1 MSAIELL
8 DKLDAVGISL
18 RLNGDKLSVVGDQ
31 RKLADNDLMAS
42 LRSHKHNLIE
52 LLKQRASADPMHYL
66 IPEGTQTITPDMLP
80 LVTLEPAQIDQLVL
94 ATPGGAANIQ
104 DIYPLAPLQEGILF
118 HHRVQAE
125 GDMYVIPTLLRFDSR
140 ARLDGFVAAL
150 NQVIAR
156 HDILRT
162 AVHWEGLTDP
172 VQMVWRQAHIE
183 VQMLTADPHAG
194 DALSQLQAYADPRH
208 LRLDVRQAPMLAA
221 YAIADTSTQTWLLQ
235 LLHHH
240 LILDH
245 TASALLIEEI
255 VLMLEGRQAALPAP
269 VPFRRFVAQARQG
282 MDLARH
288 EEYFRRMLG
297 DVDEPTAPFGLLD
310 VQGTEAR
317 IGKATAQLAHALAAR
332 LRAQVKI
339 RGVSAASLFHLA
351 WAKVLS
357 LCTGR
362 EDVVFGTVLFGRMLG
377 GASIAR
383 AIGMFLNTLPLR
395 VRLDTDQVEQG
406 LKRTHGALIEL
417 LRHEHAPLPLAQRCS
432 ALPANTP
439 LFTSLLNYRYSHEE
453 EGGGVI
459 LEGIEH
465 LGGHDRTNYPFV
477 LHVDDL
483 GESFTLSVEIHDSV
497 PAQRVAAFM
506 LQSLEGLV
514 DALERN
520 PHLPLTQLQALPAAE
535 RHEVLYGFNDT
546 ATDYPAALLHELVE
560 QQVARTPDAIA
571 VRFEQHQLSYAALN
585 AQANQLARHLRQL
598 GVGPDRLVGVM
609 LERSDAMVIALLAV
623 VKAGGAYVPLD
634 PAYPDD
640 RLAHMLADST
650 PVIVL
655 TQASLSA
662 RLPDPAQ
669 AHLALDTSATTAML
683 TTYEAA
689 NLAPAEARLESQHL
703 AYIIYTSGSTG
714 QPKGAMNEHRGIVN
728 RLQWMQQ
735 TYGLGAQDVVLQK
748 TPFSFDVS
756 VWEFFWP
763 LMSGAQLVV
772 ARPDGHKDP
781 AYLGDIIRETG
792 VTTLHFVPS
801 MLQVFLSQPEV
812 VAQCTSIRRV
822 ICSGEALPAA
832 LVHGVRSQ
840 LPQAELHNLY
850 GPTEAAVDVTAWA
863 CTGEETTAV
872 PIGHPI
878 ANTHIYILD
887 EYQRPVPVG
896 VAGEVYIGGVQVAR
910 GYLNRAQL
918 TQERFLADPFVAG
931 GRMYRTGD
939 LGRWRADGAI
949 DYLGRNDFQ
958 VKLRGFRIEL
968 GEIEAQLVR
977 QPDVREA
984 VVIAR
989 ADGAGLIAYVV
1000 QDGATDAAVLRAE
1013 LGKHLPDYMIPAAY
1027 VQLDALPLSPNG
1039 KLDRK
1044 ALPAPDGGAF
1054 IRLAYEAPAGEI
1066 EQALAQIWSELLGIE
1081 RISRRDHFFELGG
1094 HSLLAIRLLEQLRQR
1109 GWLLD
1114 IRALFAHPGLA
1125 AMAAAIQLSP
1135 TSGSHAIDVPR
1146 NAIPASFAASTIP
1159 ENEETEEFRL

>member
-31 RKLADNDLMAS
+31 RKLADNELMAS

-52 LLKQRASADPMHYL
+52 LLKQRASADPMHYV

-80 LVTLEPAQIDQLVL
+80 LVTLEPAQIDQLVR

-172 VQMVWRQAHIE
+172 VQVVWRQAHVE
-183 VQMLTADPHAG
+183 VQMLAADPHAG
-194 DALSQLQAYADPRH
+194 DVLSQLQAYADPRH
-208 LRLDVRQAPMLAA
+208 LRLDVRRAPMLAA

-255 VLMLEGRQAALPAP
+255 VLMLEGRPAALPAP

-282 MDLARH
+282 MDLTRH

-297 DVDEPTAPFGLLD
+297 DVDEPTAPFGVLD

-317 IGKATAQLAHALAAR
+317 IGKATAQLTPALAAR

-520 PHLPLTQLQALPAAE
+520 PQQPLTQLQALPAAE
-535 RHEVLYGFNDT
+535 RQQVLYGFNET

-585 AQANQLARHLRQL
+585 AQANQL
-598 GVGPDRLVGVM
+598 
-609 LERSDAMVIALLAV
+609 
-623 VKAGGAYVPLD
+623 
-634 PAYPDD
+634 
-640 RLAHMLADST
+640 
-650 PVIVL
+650 
-655 TQASLSA
+655 
-662 RLPDPAQ
+662 
-669 AHLALDTSATTAML
+669 
-683 TTYEAA
+683 
-689 NLAPAEARLESQHL
+689 
-703 AYIIYTSGSTG
+703 
-714 QPKGAMNEHRGIVN
+714 
-728 RLQWMQQ
+728 
-735 TYGLGAQDVVLQK
+735 
-748 TPFSFDVS
+748 
-756 VWEFFWP
+756 FF
-763 LMSGAQLVV
+763 
-772 ARPDGHKDP
+772 
-781 AYLGDIIRETG
+781 
-792 VTTLHFVPS
+792 
-801 MLQVFLSQPEV
+801 
-812 VAQCTSIRRV
+812 C
-822 ICSGEALPAA
+822 
-832 LVHGVRSQ
+832 
-840 LPQAELHNLY
+840 
-850 GPTEAAVDVTAWA
+850 
-863 CTGEETTAV
+863 
-872 PIGHPI
+872 
-878 ANTHIYILD
+878 
-887 EYQRPVPVG
+887 PVPVG

-910 GYLNRAQL
+910 GYLNRPQL

-939 LGRWRADGAI
+939 LGRWRADGAV

-977 QPDVREA
+977 QPGVREA

-1000 QDGATDAAVLRAE
+1000 QDGVTDAAVLRAE

-1027 VQLDALPLSPNG
+1027 VQLAALPLSPNG

-1054 IRLAYEAPAGEI
+1054 IRLAYEAPAGEV

-1109 GWLLD
+1109 GWSLD

-1146 NAIPASFAASTIP
+1146 NAIPVAFAASAIP